1 MDLFEIMSEIESL
14 GSERTKKYYE
24 SQGAREP
31 LFGVASGALKPIAK
45 KIKKNQPLA
54 EELYATGN
62 YDAMYLAGMIAD
74 PKKMT
79 PADFDRWIEKAYFHM
94 ISDYI
99 VAVTLA
105 ETDFAQDVADK
116 FIASGNELVMSAG
129 WSCYE
134 WLIGSRKD
142 EEFNRSKILS
152 MLEVVEKNIHSQPNR
167 TRYAMNGFI
176 IAVGVSFIPLH
187 EEAIR
192 TAERI
197 GEVSVSMG
205 KRACRVPNAFES
217 IKSETDKGRLGFKRK
232 NVRC

>member
-1 MDLFEIMSEIESL
+1 MDLFEVMRELESL
-14 GSERTKKYYE
+14 GSERTKKQYI

-31 LFGVASGALKPIAK
+31 LFGVASGAMKPIAK
-45 KIKKNQPLA
+45 KIKNNQSLA

-74 PKKMT
+74 PQKMT
-79 PADFDRWIEKAYFHM
+79 PADFERWIEKAYFYM

-105 ETDFAQDVADK
+105 ETDFAQEVADK
-116 FIASGNELVMSAG
+116 FIASGEELVMSAG

-134 WLIGSRKD
+134 WLLGSRKD
-142 EEFNRSKILS
+142 TEFDRNKILT
-152 MLEVVEKNIHSQPNR
+152 MLEYVEKHIHTQPNR
-167 TRYAMNGFI
+167 TRYAMNGFVM
-176 IAVGVSFIPLH
+176 AVGISFIPLH
-187 EEAIR
+187 EEALR

-205 KRACRVPNAFES
+205 KRACSVPKAFEM
-217 IKSETDKGRLGFKRK
+217 IKRETDKGRLGFKRK